1 MSTRKNGAL
10 LAAAALISFGSMLL
24 RPTGVRPWRSLWA
37 EDGRD
42 FLTGGLNHPPVIGWF
57 RSYQGYQHVIPRMI
71 GSLAALFPL
80 DRAADV
86 FAFASAGIAA
96 VALVLFAVNLRPWL
110 PATWMQATLIM
121 TLALAH
127 ATTGEVSGN
136 AANLHW
142 FLTLA
147 LIGLILSRSER
158 KATAVAAGILALL
171 FALSDPFSV
180 ILGAV
185 AAVLLAIHYVWC
197 RIDRAPVG
205 AWAGIALGG
214 MVQVITESLAPR
226 AAPLGTALPLD
237 VIRSRYASDVLH
249 NGIASMPS
257 ILPLTLLI
265 FGALVWISLMRPMQ
279 WTRVILAAVFAFGT
293 VGQWWLDVGVN
304 RVIANR
310 YQALSVWLLLAE
322 VLILCAVN
330 RILFLAG
337 AVVLVALEL
346 MALPVVFD
354 RGRGSDWPD
363 AVHQAE
369 RHCRSGVVAVPI
381 PPHRPWAAVVPCD

>member
-1 MSTRKNGAL
+1 
-10 LAAAALISFGSMLL
+10 
-24 RPTGVRPWRSLWA
+24 
-37 EDGRD
+37 
-42 FLTGGLNHPPVIGWF
+42 
-57 RSYQGYQHVIPRMI
+57 
-71 GSLAALFPL
+71 
-80 DRAADV
+80 
-86 FAFASAGIAA
+86 
-96 VALVLFAVNLRPWL
+96 
-110 PATWMQATLIM
+110 
-121 TLALAH
+121 
-127 ATTGEVSGN
+127 
-136 AANLHW
+136 
-142 FLTLA
+142 
-147 LIGLILSRSER
+147 
-158 KATAVAAGILALL
+158 
-171 FALSDPFSV
+171 
-180 ILGAV
+180 
-185 AAVLLAIHYVWC
+185 
-197 RIDRAPVG
+197 
-205 AWAGIALGG
+205 
-214 MVQVITESLAPR
+214 VQVITESLAPR

-369 RHCRSGVVAVPI
+369 RHCR
-381 PPHRPWAAVVPCD
+381 